1 MTEKPEIVKDLG
13 YEINGPG
20 RKYFDNVI
28 TDNILDALTEI
39 SAVLW
44 TIKDRQI
51 VLEKV
56 LAEKG
61 IAADTLIE
69 AHMPDRDELVGRTV
83 ARDEMVQRI
92 FRSFVRRP
100 DDQTAKS
107 ADEPSLREI
116 ED

>member
-1 MTEKPEIVKDLG
+1 MTDKSKVDPNLG
-13 YEINGPG
+13 FEINGVG
-20 RKYFDNVI
+20 RQYFDNVM

-44 TIKDRQI
+44 TVKDRQI

-56 LAEKG
+56 LAENG
-61 IAADTLIE
+61 IDADALIE
-69 AHMPDRDELVGRTV
+69 AHMPNRDELAMRTA

-92 FRSFVRRP
+92 FRSFIRRP
-100 DDQTAKS
+100 DNNTAKS

>member
-1 MTEKPEIVKDLG
+1 MTEKADIVKDLG

-20 RKYFDNVI
+20 RKYFDNVM

-51 VLEKV
+51 VLERILKD
-56 LAEKG
+56 KG
-61 IAADTLIE
+61 IDADALIE
-69 AHMPDRDELVGRTV
+69 AHMPDDDELASRTA
-83 ARDEMVQRI
+83 ARDEMVQGI

-100 DDQTAKS
+100 DNQTAKS
-107 ADEPSLREI
+107 ADEPSLRDI

>member
-20 RKYFDNVI
+20 RQYFDNVM

-56 LAEKG
+56 LADND
-61 IAADTLIE
+61 IDADALIE
-69 AHMPDRDELVGRTV
+69 AHMPDQDELASRTV

-92 FRSFVRRP
+92 FRSFIRRP
-100 DDQTAKS
+100 DNQTAKS
-107 ADEPSLREI
+107 ANQPSLREI